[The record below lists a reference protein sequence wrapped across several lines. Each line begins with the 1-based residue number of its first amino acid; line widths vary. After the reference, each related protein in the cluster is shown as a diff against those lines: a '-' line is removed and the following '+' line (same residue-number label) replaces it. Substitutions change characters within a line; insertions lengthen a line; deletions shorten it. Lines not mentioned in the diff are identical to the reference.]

1 MLDVYILGGLLLFL
15 IVSIPI
21 YFVGAALYK
30 RKQDE
35 ENANK
40 KKVYI
45 SEIVLTY
52 CGVGTELMNTKRIY
66 YENYTEEE
74 AKVSYA
80 KLQAIIEKTHQK
92 LDTLSDTD
100 IFNFQN
106 IIVIHKNQL
115 IAIELGK
122 YTQYE

>member
-30 RKQDE
+30 RKQYE
-35 ENANK
+35 ENVNK

-80 KLQAIIEKTHQK
+80 KLQAII
-92 LDTLSDTD
+92 
-100 IFNFQN
+100 
-106 IIVIHKNQL
+106 
-115 IAIELGK
+115 
-122 YTQYE
+122 